1 MGITYRSEKGSPLTI
16 EELDNNFRHFT
27 GSQSITGSLT
37 VSGSVIT
44 ADPSGSLGSE
54 EQPWKDLYLSP
65 DSIIFVSGAIS
76 ASTGFPP
83 ELMTSN
89 STTSSKTNPSLADNG
104 GGMTLQ
110 YSGSLILNLT
120 SSSWTGGNYTSS
132 ISTTKTTAVTQP
144 FDEFHFSY
152 LDRYGYSYCT
162 GSDTLFGLITSSAR
176 ESNSFLVRIYS
187 DENPS
192 RTVFY
197 TNSGSVEI
205 GNINPTTGEGDLIA
219 YLRPIGGAG
228 VQAVHNVGLNGNVNV
243 SFQVSKTA
251 PFTYTNSGSFL
262 VSASSQANNNTI
274 TFTTLDGNTFDVDV
288 DVSGTLNSI
297 YTADSSLTSNRTVDL
312 SGSNLTFDASSGETF
327 TISLDNNASVKIPNL
342 TNDASSH
349 ILGYDT
355 STGEISYLSTSS
367 FANVGTY
374 TYVPS
379 YGDTNKQ
386 ISGSSALI
394 LSSSDSISGGSY
406 SPTVAS
412 NEITIQQ
419 NGVYKIEYNAIISG
433 STSGTSNSW
442 WSVQLK
448 LNQSGSISYPVSN
461 YAVKS
466 NLEPYY
472 GSTHLLYVGNLNAN
486 DVVSFIGDTT
496 DSSINY
502 LRGRAFVRK
511 IS

>member
-37 VSGSVIT
+37 VSGSVT
-44 ADPSGSLGSE
+44 TVDPSGSLGSN
-54 EQPWKDLYLSP
+54 EQPWKDLYVSNE
-65 DSIIFVSGAIS
+65 SIVFVSGSVS
-76 ASTGFPP
+76 ASLTYPSQIMSG
-83 ELMTSN
+83 SS
-89 STTSSKTNPSLADNG
+89 STTSWRDNG
-104 GGMTLQ
+104 GGLTLL
-110 YSGSLILNLT
+110 YSGSLVT
-120 SSSWTGGNYTSS
+120 GASSSDWASGSYNGTTGS
-132 ISTTKTTAVTQP
+132 ISTTKNWAQEGGYH
-144 FDEFHFSY
+144 EFHFSY
-152 LDRYGYSYCT
+152 RDKYGYPYDT

-187 DENPS
+187 NGNPNKS
-192 RTVFY
+192 IFY

-219 YLRPIGGAG
+219 FLRPIGGYN
-228 VQAVHNVGLNGNVNV
+228 VQNGYPIGFKLNGNVNV

-262 VSASSQANNNTI
+262 VSASSQASTI
-274 TFTTLDGNTFDVDV
+274 TFTTLDGNTFDVE
-288 DVSGTLNSI
+288 VSASGAADTI
-297 YTADSSLTSNRTVDL
+297 YSADGALTANRTVDL

-327 TISLDNNASVKIPNL
+327 TINLDNSANVKIPNL
-342 TNDASSH
+342 PSNSSANV
-349 ILGYDT
+349 IAYN
-355 STGEISYLSTSS
+355 TSS
-367 FANVGTY
+367 GQLSYVGTSSLDTKENY
-374 TYVPS
+374 LYVPS
-379 YGDTNKQ
+379 TGDSSSQ
-386 ISGSSALI
+386 ISGSVRLRLVDADAI
-394 LSSSDSISGGSY
+394 SSG
-406 SPTVAS
+406 PVPPQLAS
-412 NEITIQQ
+412 SEITIQQ
-419 NGVYKIEYNAIISG
+419 SGVYKIEYNAIISG

-442 WSVQLK
+442 WSVQLR
-448 LNQSGSISYPVSN
+448 LDQSGSISYPVSN

-472 GSTHLLYVGNLNAN
+472 GSTHLLYIGNLDAN
-486 DVVSFIGDTT
+486 DVVSFIGNTT